1 MVNKNYEWV
10 ELPSKGQCY
19 PTNSPLREGKVKVS
33 YLTAMDENIINNP
46 KMYKDGKLIDII
58 LQRKIV
64 DKDIDVHSLC
74 RGDRDAIM
82 LCLRRT
88 GYGNDFPVTV
98 RNLKDNNSQFS
109 TTVDLSRIKY
119 YDFDLIGDE
128 NGYFMYF
135 MKNGDIV
142 KFKYLS
148 VKETEEL
155 TEQIRER
162 EEQEEYSRFITDSL
176 KTVTMSVNDN
186 TDRDF
191 ICQYVDNMR
200 TEDAFLYRGFMTDNM
215 PRVDINIKLNNENG
229 KEMSVQLLI
238 DDTIFLNMQ

>member
-1 MVNKNYEWV
+1 MKNKNYEWV

-19 PTNSPLREGKVKVS
+19 PINSPLRRGKVKVS

-46 KMYKDGKLIDII
+46 KMYKHRKLIDTI

-74 RGDRDAIM
+74 RGDRDAIV
-82 LCLRRT
+82 LCLIRT

-98 RNLKDNNSQFS
+98 RSFNDENSQFS
-109 TTVDLSRIKY
+109 TIVDLSQIKY
-119 YDFDLIGDE
+119 HDFDLIGDK

-155 TEQIRER
+155 TNQIK
-162 EEQEEYSRFITDSL
+162 EQEENEEYSTKITDSL
-176 KTVTMSVNDN
+176 KTITVSINDN
-186 TDRDF
+186 TDKDF
-191 ICQYVDNMR
+191 IGQYVDNMR
-200 TEDAFLYRGFMTDNM
+200 NEDTFLYRGFVLDNI
-215 PRVDINIKLNNENG
+215 PRIVSKIKLNDVDGNEVY
-229 KEMSVQLLI
+229 VQLLI
-238 DDTIFLNMQ
+238 DDTIFLNVQ

>member
-46 KMYKDGKLIDII
+46 KMYKDGKLINTI

-74 RGDRDAIM
+74 RGDRDAIV
-82 LCLRRT
+82 LYLRRT

-98 RNLKDNNSQFS
+98 RSFNDENSQFS
-109 TTVDLSRIKY
+109 TIVDLSQIKY
-119 YDFDLIGDE
+119 HDFDLIGDE

-148 VKETEEL
+148 VKESQEL
-155 TEQIRER
+155 TNRIK
-162 EEQEEYSRFITDSL
+162 EQEENEEYSTEITDPL
-176 KTVTMSVNDN
+176 KMITMSINDK
-186 TDRDF
+186 TDRDL
-191 ICQYVDNMR
+191 ISQYVDNMR
-200 TEDAFLYRGFMTDNM
+200 TEDAFLYRGFVSDNI
-215 PRVDINIKLNNENG
+215 PRINTTIKLNSKDR
-229 KEMSVQLLI
+229 KEMYVQLLI
-238 DDTIFLNMQ
+238 DDTIFLNI

>member
-46 KMYKDGKLIDII
+46 KMYKDGKLIDTI

-64 DKDIDVHSLC
+64 DKNIDVHSLC
-74 RGDRDAIM
+74 RGDRDAIV
-82 LCLRRT
+82 LYLRRT
-88 GYGNDFPVTV
+88 GYGNDFPITV
-98 RNLKDNNSQFS
+98 RSFNDENSQFS
-109 TTVDLSRIKY
+109 TIVDLSQIKY
-119 YDFDLIGDE
+119 HDFDLIGDE

-155 TEQIRER
+155 TNQIK
-162 EEQEEYSRFITDSL
+162 EQEENEEYNTEITNSL
-176 KTVTMSVNDN
+176 KTITVSINDN

-191 ICQYVDNMR
+191 IGQYVDNMR
-200 TEDAFLYRGFMTDNM
+200 NEDSFLYRGFVLDNI
-215 PRVDINIKLNNENG
+215 PRIVSKIKLNDVDGNEVY
-229 KEMSVQLLI
+229 VQLLI
-238 DDTIFLNMQ
+238 DDTIFLNM